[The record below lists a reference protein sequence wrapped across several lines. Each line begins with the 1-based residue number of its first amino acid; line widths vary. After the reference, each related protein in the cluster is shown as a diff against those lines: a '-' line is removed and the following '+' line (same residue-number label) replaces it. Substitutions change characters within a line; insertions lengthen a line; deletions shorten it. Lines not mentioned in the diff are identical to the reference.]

1 MEQSLI
7 QNRSL
12 YLSEKKGMIVRRD
25 GPSLWIKARGEAGQR
40 VPARLIKRVIIT
52 GNVRLDAGAITLFAE
67 RGVPVAFLNQ
77 SGEILATAAGVNI
90 SDLAIAERQK
100 ELLSDSEGCRRS
112 LDWIYARRQ
121 NLQLQF
127 LKEIAPRKTEYF
139 ELAGFRDEEYSE
151 CIKGCA
157 AEIGKRSYDAVQ
169 KIVHGLF
176 YEFAAAML
184 LSARLNPHL
193 GIEHRHQDF
202 GLVKDICYILHAEE
216 DRQTIRFLKADGHNK
231 QFLLDRRNRREIV
244 QRFENDKAR
253 LTVLVDS
260 LLDDIFELMRETA

>member
-1 MEQSLI
+1 
-7 QNRSL
+7 
-12 YLSEKKGMIVRRD
+12 MIVRRD

-77 SGEILATAAGVNI
+77 SGEILATATGVDI
-90 SDLAIAERQK
+90 SDCAIAERQK
-100 ELLSDSEGCRRS
+100 ALLSDSEGCRRS

-121 NLQLQF
+121 NLQLQL
-127 LKEIAPRKTEYF
+127 LKDIAPLKAEYF
-139 ELAGFRDEEYSE
+139 EISGFREEDYSK
-151 CIKGCA
+151 CVKGSA
-157 AEIGKRSYDAVQ
+157 DEIGSKSYDAAQ

-184 LSARLNPHL
+184 LSARLNPHF
-193 GIEHRHQDF
+193 GIYHRRQDF
-202 GLVKDICYILHAEE
+202 GLVKDVCYILQAEE
-216 DRQTIRFLKADGHNK
+216 DRQTLRFLKSDGHNQ
-231 QFLLDRRNRREIV
+231 QFMLNRNKRREVV

-253 LTVLVDS
+253 RTAFMDS